1 MTFSNLNKSI
11 IYLTQILYNKGI
23 ASIGSA
29 FINFVEGLIVLY
41 LSVIYLFS
49 SFIFIEPNIFLFK
62 IYSFTLFVFVF
73 TFSSSILS
81 FIIGAVFKI
90 FSLLFSSVLNID
102 LVVLIILG
110 EFSSYLILFL
120 CSFFGLEIFDF
131 LFLNIIH

>member
-102 LVVLIILG
+102 LVVLIIFG

-120 CSFFGLEIFDF
+120 CSFFCF
-131 LFLNIIH
+131 